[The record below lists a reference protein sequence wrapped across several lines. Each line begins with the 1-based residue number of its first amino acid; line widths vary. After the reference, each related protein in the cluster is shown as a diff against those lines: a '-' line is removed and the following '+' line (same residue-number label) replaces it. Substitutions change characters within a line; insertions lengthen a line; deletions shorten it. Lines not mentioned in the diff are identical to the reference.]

1 MDGIATGANKTT
13 VDSAL
18 SSTSTNPVQNKVINS
33 ALNQKMHFQEVMEV
47 GSTKIISG
55 VSVGDIL
62 FVSPYGSGGTAVIVF
77 VYSFTQILVTGFG
90 GPQTSVK
97 LCNNYVTITISNG
110 EIVIKREG
118 GINEVYV
125 GWLHIGSK

>member
-1 MDGIATGANKTT
+1 
-13 VDSAL
+13 
-18 SSTSTNPVQNKVINS
+18 
-33 ALNQKMHFQEVMEV
+33 MHFQEVMEV

-62 FVSPYGSGGTAVIVF
+62 FVSPYGSGGTTVIVF

-118 GINEVYV
+118 GINEVYI